1 MTETETPT
9 HVKTKSLAKTSFLSL
24 YESIYDVD
32 GNLKSYIIVSRSPDY
47 NPNQLKN
54 EPVAVAIFATNKD
67 EDKFLITEEFRYPA
81 NEWTISTPEGLIDD
95 GEVPHVAAIRELEE
109 ETGYYKTLNCIEL
122 PSTYSSVG
130 MTDERVIP
138 FLMKIDDSLKKEVNL
153 GEGELIQYRWV
164 DKREGFQLATTA
176 KNLTARAQF
185 ALLLFA
191 KGVLF

>member
-1 MTETETPT
+1 MTETTPT
-9 HVKTKSLAKTSFLSL
+9 HIETKSIDKTSFLSL
-24 YESIYDVD
+24 YESIYDVN

-47 NPNQLKN
+47 NPNQLNN

-95 GEVPHVAAIRELEE
+95 GEVPCVAAIRELEE
-109 ETGYYKTLNCIEL
+109 ETGYYKTLDCIEL

-130 MTDERVIP
+130 MTDERVVP
-138 FLMKIDDSLKKEVNL
+138 FFMKIDDSLKKEVNL
-153 GEGELIQYRWV
+153 GEGELIQYRWI
-164 DKREGFQLATTA
+164 DKREAFQLATTA

>member
-1 MTETETPT
+1 MTETTPT
-9 HVKTKSLAKTSFLSL
+9 HIQTKLIAKTSFLSL
-24 YESIYDVD
+24 YESIYDVN

-95 GEVPHVAAIRELEE
+95 GEVPRVVAIRELEE

-130 MTDERVIP
+130 MTDERVVP
-138 FLMKIDDSLKKEVNL
+138 FFMKIDDSLKKEVDL

-164 DKREGFQLATTA
+164 DKREAFQLATTA

-185 ALLLFA
+185 ALLF
-191 KGVLF
+191 